1 MDETDPLDAR
11 HFQAGIPPA
20 DLAEILSY
28 QFLRRV
34 IATIAIAL
42 PIVLIGAATID
53 GDPIRAS
60 ISAYY
65 YSRFGAYFVGSMCAL
80 GVVFTSY
87 HHHPRPAYVVDN
99 VMSNIGGVLAVVVAL
114 VPTSSTPNP
123 SGGSL
128 VAEVV
133 HLASALALFLILAY
147 LSYFRFT
154 LPRGSDDTSM
164 STSPTKQR
172 ENRVHRVCGWVIVIG
187 LAVMAVANVAH
198 AANWVPLLAE
208 SIAVIA
214 FGVSWLVKSMPRPIA
229 AILGAARR

>member
-1 MDETDPLDAR
+1 MNDSSTPP
-11 HFQAGIPPA
+11 GIPPA

-34 IATIAIAL
+34 VAVIAIAL
-42 PIVLIGAATID
+42 PIVLVVAATID

-87 HHHPRPAYVVDN
+87 HHHPRPGYVVDN
-99 VMSNIGGVLAVVVAL
+99 VLSNIGGALAVVVAL

-123 SGGSL
+123 SGGSA
-128 VAEVV
+128 VAKVV
-133 HLASALALFLILAY
+133 HLSAASVLFLILAY
-147 LSYFRFT
+147 LSYARFT
-154 LPRGSDDTSM
+154 LPKGSDGTSQR
-164 STSPTKQR
+164 KRR
-172 ENRVHRVCGWVIVIG
+172 ENIVHRVCGGIIVVGMVAIG
-187 LAVMAVANVAH
+187 VANLAH
-198 AANWVPLLAE
+198 ANNWVPLLAE

-214 FGVSWLVKSMPRPIA
+214 FGASWLVKSMPRPVA
-229 AILGAARR
+229 AMLGAPRG